1 MTNRVTYD
9 DGKDG
14 PEHLDEIVTDAGA
27 HLERLDRNRWFL
39 ALQRSD
45 GTEICL
51 WFKGKVTMI
60 EEREAPEAEGRG

>member
-14 PEHLDEIVTDAGA
+14 PEHLDEIVTDAGE
-27 HLERLDRNRWFL
+27 HLERLDRDRWFL

-51 WFKGKVTMI
+51 CFKGKVTMI
-60 EEREAPEAEGRG
+60 EERG